1 MDIIDIMLARAMTPQ
16 GKTGAYVAKANKA
29 AQKAAQAESS
39 AAAAIQTVESAADE
53 IAAAKS
59 EANDLLATAQETLA
73 TAQEAQINM
82 PEVYTTTGQNTDG
95 YMTQKAVT
103 DALATKADTSTLNIY
118 VTTNDMNTAL
128 AAKADTSDLAAKA
141 DKTYVDQAIAAI
153 PSSGGGGSS
162 SGDTNLGTDSAGH
175 LVVIGDDGN
184 IAPSDT
190 TEDSLIEALIR
201 SGIYQ
206 AKQAVGLDINYQ
218 EKSFI
223 RTQDAVSF
231 ESGSDFD
238 AYPMYGGR
246 MRCNVADNGVITAFY
261 GDANYKE
268 DGTNGQVMVYQP
280 KFYYQRFPL
289 KVDNAVKGQIIRRE
303 SILISAV
310 EQSGFKLHPLF
321 DTGDGASYDYVLLP
335 AYEGTV
341 ISNKLYS
348 IAGFQPSTN
357 ITIEAAENYA
367 NVRGDGWHIMN
378 MQAISANQMLEMI
391 EFGSMNGQTSLEDG
405 ISNLPLTPN
414 VNCSAVT
421 GSTSTLGNATGHA
434 ESTIS
439 KNDGTDVTNTTAGT
453 RAITYRG
460 MENPWGNVWQMIGD
474 IIVKGDGASQ
484 GGQPHILNHS
494 TNEYEYIGFNLPAIY
509 GWISAMGYGDVKYD
523 WVLLPIECASTAN
536 SLLPVGDNLWTVS
549 GVSEDKI
556 IAVGGTYEYKENNG
570 PFYYA
575 ADRNAAE
582 SARHNYGARLMYI
595 PTKNSIYTANINK
608 WKQHIGG

>member
-16 GKTGAYVAKANKA
+16 GKAEAYLTKAEKA
-29 AQKAAQAESS
+29 AQKAAAAESS

-103 DALATKADTSTLNIY
+103 DALAAKADTSTLNIY

-153 PSSGGGGSS
+153 PSGG

-184 IAPSDT
+184 IAPIDT

-223 RTQDAVSF
+223 RTQDAVSY

-321 DTGDGASYDYVLLP
+321 DAGNGASYDYVLLP

-357 ITIEAAENYA
+357 ITIETAENYA

-405 ISNLPLTPN
+405 VSNLPLTPN

-474 IIVKGDGASQ
+474 TIIKGDGTSQ

-494 TNEYEYIGFNLPAIY
+494 TNEYEYVGFNLPAIY

-556 IAVGGTYEYKENNG
+556 IAVGGTYEYKESDG

-575 ADRNAAE
+575 ADRNVAE